1 MESLSTDKQK
11 RHFSKRM
18 VLNIFAMSFGSMS
31 FGFAAAIIATTL
43 GQPSFQTYMNL
54 TDSTPNTA
62 KIEGAMNS
70 LFYAGGFFGA
80 IFNSFYADRFGRKAS
95 VCTACAIMIIS
106 AALCAGAVDIA
117 MFIVFRF
124 FTGWSCVMLLITVPL
139 WIMEVSPPKG
149 RGAMGQIHAWMAVI
163 GYLLAAYVGVGFY
176 YYQKGSGNQW
186 RAPLAFQCLPP
197 IITLALQPL
206 LPESPRWLLAH
217 DQTERAWKVVER
229 LHRTADDPNCDYAR
243 AEFLQMERQM
253 RLDNSLDSSWRIL
266 WTRPS
271 YRKRALIACFLL
283 SAIYSSGTLTISNY
297 GPYLFAGLGYSPSQ
311 QLQFQGGII
320 LCSITALSL
329 SFLVVDRLPR
339 NIILSAG
346 LLAVT
351 VPLALEAAM
360 TSLYVGTTNKSG
372 LAAGIAFLY
381 IYIFVYGIFLDGP
394 GYFYANEIFPTHLRS
409 KGTTCCVA
417 SWALINIMWSQV
429 SPVAFRTIGWKFYM
443 VFICCCVASAIVMYT
458 TFPDTL
464 NKPLEEVAALF
475 GDEDLVAIYSNAI
488 FIDHEHH
495 TAVVREGSTGVIA
508 DRGSIAKNEPVQ
520 DIRDV

>member
-1 MESLSTDKQK
+1 MEALSAEKQK
-11 RHFSKRM
+11 RHYSKRI
-18 VLNIFAMSFGSMS
+18 VLYIFGMGFGSLSFGY
-31 FGFAAAIIATTL
+31 AAAIIATTL

-54 TDSTPNTA
+54 TEENPKTPG
-62 KIEGAMNS
+62 IEGAMNS

-80 IFNSFYADRFGRKAS
+80 LFNSWYADRFGRKGS
-95 VCTACAIMIIS
+95 IMTACIVMILS
-106 AALCAGAVDIA
+106 AALCAGSVNVA

-139 WIMEVSPPKG
+139 WIIEIAPPKG
-149 RGAMGQIHAWMAVI
+149 RGALGQVHAWMAVA
-163 GYLLAAYVGVGFY
+163 GYLLAAYMGVGFY

-197 IITLALQPL
+197 LITLALQPI

-217 DQTERAWKVVER
+217 GQAERSWKIVER
-229 LHRTADDPNCDYAR
+229 LHRTADDPNSDYAR
-243 AEFLQMERQM
+243 AEFLQIDQQI
-253 RLDNSLDSSWRIL
+253 RLDSSLDSSWRIL

-283 SAIYSSGTLTISNY
+283 SSIYSSGTLTISNY
-297 GPYLFAGLGYSPSQ
+297 GPTLFAGLGFAPSQ

-320 LCSITALSL
+320 LCSITALSI

-339 NIILSAG
+339 NVILSVG
-346 LLAVT
+346 MLAVS
-351 VPLALEAAM
+351 VPLALEAVM

-372 LAAGIAFLY
+372 LAAGVAFLY
-381 IYIFVYGIFLDGP
+381 IYIFVYGVFLDGP
-394 GYFYANEIFPTHLRS
+394 GYFYANEIFPMHLRS

-443 VFICCCVASAIVMYT
+443 VFICCCVGSAIVMYFI
-458 TFPDTL
+458 FPDTL

-475 GDEDLVAIYSNAI
+475 GDDDLVAIYSNAI
-488 FIDHEHH
+488 FIDHAHH
-495 TAVVREGSTGVIA
+495 TAVARDEKTDVVRETQHVA
-508 DRGSIAKNEPVQ
+508 
-520 DIRDV
+520 